1 MDIIMKLIGTLA
13 GTVLC
18 AALTGCGESKPPANP
33 AAMETAGDAMRND
46 DRAIAQRLAEQKTA
60 VESAYR
66 LAEAAEERQKAI
78 DAVNQVIK
86 RWDGAVE
93 VASSTKRTEL
103 EGPVKQL
110 QAIKGEAEAMP
121 VNDCTG
127 IARATLVNSMNTT
140 MEAIAMFRKET
151 DKASE
156 ATKEKHNNGAD
167 LLAESAAQ
175 LSKCK

>member
-1 MDIIMKLIGTLA
+1 MDIIMKLIGMLA

-18 AALTGCGESKPPANP
+18 AALTGCGESEPPANP

-66 LAEAAEERQKAI
+66 LAEAAEDRQKAI

-110 QAIKGEAEAMP
+110 QAIKAEAEAMP

-127 IARATLVNSMNTT
+127 IARAPLLNSMNTT
-140 MEAIAMFRKET
+140 LEAIAMFRKET

>member
-1 MDIIMKLIGTLA
+1 MKLIGMLA

-18 AALTGCGESKPPANP
+18 ATLTGCGESSPPAAP
-33 AAMETAGDAMRND
+33 AVESAGDAMRND
-46 DRAIAQRLAEQKTA
+46 DRAIAQRLAEQKAA
-60 VESAYR
+60 VETAYR

-93 VASSTKRTEL
+93 VASNTKRTEL
-103 EGPVKQL
+103 DGPVKQL
-110 QAIKGEAEAMP
+110 QAIKAEAEAMP

-151 DKASE
+151 DKASD
-156 ATKEKHNNGAD
+156 ATKEKHNKGAD
-167 LLAESAAQ
+167 LLAESTTQ